1 MKLRIEKSVCVIT
14 PTIGQ
19 KSLTH
24 CTESVHTQ
32 TYKNL
37 THLVVVDG
45 TVHFDTVYQHAS
57 IFLKDSKSVIT
68 CAPFPTGKN
77 GFYGHR
83 IYAAYPHLVDH
94 DYIFFLDEDNWYD
107 PDHVESLVDLME
119 SKDLLW
125 AHSLRKVYLND
136 KYLADDCCESTG
148 RYPIHFTL
156 DDPQPQ
162 HLVDTSSFAFKR
174 EFLIQVCQNWHSG
187 WGGDRRF
194 YDIITHKFGVQSF
207 DTTGKHTLNYRLPDM
222 NRAYGG
228 DLDFFARGNELVKQR
243 NGGKY
248 PWISSS

>member
-1 MKLRIEKSVCVIT
+1 MNAV
-14 PTIGQ
+14 
-19 KSLTH
+19 
-24 CTESVHTQ
+24 ESVEAQ
-32 TYKNL
+32 TYKN
-37 THLVVVDG
+37 TKHLVVVDG
-45 TVHFDTVYQHAS
+45 LEHLEYVNS
-57 IFLKDSKSVIT
+57 LLNKRNCVIT
-68 CAPFPTGKN
+68 NTPNNTGGN

-83 IYAAYPHLVDH
+83 IYAAYPHLIDS
-94 DYIFFLDEDNWYD
+94 DYILFLDSDNWYD